1 MAMTITEEEYQRIRR
16 GMMERRLERLKSL
29 FDGQPQFD
37 SVDEFMRY
45 LEQPMQAE
53 PPPEDRPAEAGK
65 KVR

>member
-1 MAMTITEEEYQRIRR
+1 MAEMSEEEYQRIRR
-16 GMMERRLERLKSL
+16 GVMERRLERLKSL
-29 FDGQPQFD
+29 FDGQPRFD

-53 PPPEDRPAEAGK
+53 DRPAESGK

>member
-1 MAMTITEEEYQRIRR
+1 MALISDEERYQQIRA
-16 GMMERRLERLKSL
+16 GVEWRRPERLKTL
-29 FDGQPQFD
+29 FDGQPRFD

-53 PPPEDRPAEAGK
+53 PPSEDRPAEAGK